1 VSIVAEPD
9 PTPAVHGRPDQPLLE
24 ATGISKRFAGISA
37 LDDVSLVVQPG
48 EVVGLIGPNGAGKT
62 TFFNCLYGIL
72 RPDAGEVRFEGLDI
86 SRLPVHRRARLG
98 LGRTFQRIQLFSGMT
113 VRDHLLVAARAHRGD
128 ARLWRDL
135 LNRSHPS
142 ADDVAHAAAILET
155 LGLDHDA
162 DRPVE
167 ALSLGRGRLVE
178 LGRALMTHPR
188 LLLLD
193 EPSSGLDD
201 EETAELGLVLR
212 QLREDRGVAVVL
224 VEHHVDLVR
233 QTCERL
239 TVLNFGTV
247 IAEGETEAVLA
258 DQTVRVAYLGEGA

>member
-1 VSIVAEPD
+1 MTATEPATGAAPAEG
-9 PTPAVHGRPDQPLLE
+9 VPLLE

-37 LDDVSLVVQPG
+37 LDDVSLTVRSG

-62 TFFNCLYGIL
+62 TFFNCLYGLL
-72 RPDAGEVRFEGLDI
+72 RPDGGQVRFDGRDI
-86 SRLPVHRRARLG
+86 SRLRVHQRARLG

-135 LNRSHPS
+135 LNRSHPT
-142 ADDVAHAAAILET
+142 AEDLEHAELLLEL
-155 LGLDHDA
+155 LGLEHDA

-188 LLLLD
+188 LLFLD

-201 EETAELGLVLR
+201 EETAELGLVLQ

-233 QTCERL
+233 QVCERL

-247 IAEGETEAVLA
+247 ITEGPTESVLA
-258 DQTVRVAYLGEGA
+258 DQRVRVAYLGEGA

>member
-1 VSIVAEPD
+1 MTAVTPEPA
-9 PTPAVHGRPDQPLLE
+9 PEPEAGAGALLDAHE
-24 ATGISKRFAGISA
+24 ISKRFAGISA
-37 LDDVSLVVQPG
+37 LADVSLQVGAG

-62 TFFNCLYGIL
+62 TFFNCLYGL
-72 RPDAGEVRFEGLDI
+72 LKPDAGRVAFDGRDI
-86 SRLPVHRRARLG
+86 SGLPVHRRARLG
-98 LGRTFQRIQLFSGMT
+98 LGRTFQRIQLFSGMS
-113 VRDHLLVAARAHRGD
+113 VRDHLLVAARAHQGPSS
-128 ARLWRDL
+128 LWRDL
-135 LNRSHPS
+135 LNRSGPT
-142 ADDVAHAAAILET
+142 ADDAAHAEQVLEV
-155 LGLDHDA
+155 LDLARDA

-201 EETAELGLVLR
+201 EETAELGTVLR

-233 QTCERL
+233 QVCERL

-247 IAEGETEAVLA
+247 IATGPTDEVLA
-258 DQTVRVAYLGEGA
+258 DQQVRTAYLGQA